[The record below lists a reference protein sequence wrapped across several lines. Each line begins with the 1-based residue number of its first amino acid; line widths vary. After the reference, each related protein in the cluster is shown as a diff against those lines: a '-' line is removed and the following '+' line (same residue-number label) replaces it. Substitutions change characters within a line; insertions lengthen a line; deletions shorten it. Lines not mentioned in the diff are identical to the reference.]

1 MNRNYIYFLCILF
14 LFCTLL
20 AGCTVGEYKVADV
33 YLDENGD
40 QHFMGLGKSG
50 PSGEENENSSN
61 EVHNVKENEELIEI
75 VSDMQENDFNSESI
89 IGTSLKRGWTSSDHS
104 ILKGKNVSVKEDCTL
119 FSIYLDQDKEVRI
132 TYDIMLDNGEYQL
145 IYISPDNTEQV
156 LQDGQIIQTE
166 DKFMFTQ
173 GENKIT
179 VLSNDAIFKE
189 INIQITGIE
198 TSDFE

>member
-33 YLDENGD
+33 YLNENGD
-40 QHFMGLGKSG
+40 QHFMGLGKTG
-50 PSGEENENSSN
+50 PSGKENENSSN
-61 EVHNVKENEELIEI
+61 AVHNVKENEELIEK

-119 FSIYLDQDKEVRI
+119 FSIYLDKDKEVRI

-166 DKFMFTQ
+166 DKIMFTQ

-189 INIQITGIE
+189 INIQIAGIE

>member
-1 MNRNYIYFLCILF
+1 MNRNYIFFLCILF
-14 LFCTLL
+14 LFCTLI

-40 QHFMGLGKSG
+40 QHFMGLGKTG
-50 PSGEENENSSN
+50 PSGEENENSSK
-61 EVHNVKENEELIEI
+61 EVHNVKENEELIEK
-75 VSDMQENDFNSESI
+75 VSDMQANDLNSENI

-166 DKFMFTQ
+166 DKVMFTQ

-179 VLSNDAIFKE
+179 ILSNNAIFKE